1 MSSQEINK
9 DVDAGLTPATLTPE
23 PQNTTGTPKATVSGL
38 VVSLFRNN
46 LWEFAQKHQILIGIQ
61 FALGLG
67 LLIYTLTIPKTNLT
81 KSDKNIKRW
90 MISYSVLVM
99 VFSTIP
105 FLNVGLVILSF
116 CVFFLK
122 FNKFSPAVTSPT
134 NYSNYSTLQ
143 LLMILSMGL
152 VCYSCAKI
160 SWDFRQELIT
170 GGKTVLIGSLAATKA
185 AATAGYDATKAAATA
200 GYDAGK
206 KGAGLAFAAHTAA
219 TERAGQAGFA
229 DVLTMFIVSVSVAL
243 LSFLATQI

>member
-1 MSSQEINK
+1 MSQS
-9 DVDAGLTPATLTPE
+9 GLQQAPKKSLQE
-23 PQNTTGTPKATVSGL
+23 PQNTTGTPKATVSGF
-38 VVSLFRNN
+38 VASLFRNNLSFAGTN

-67 LLIYTLTIPKTNLT
+67 LLIYTLKIPKTNLT

-152 VCYSCAKI
+152 VCISCVKI
-160 SWDFRQELIT
+160 NWDFRQELIT
-170 GGKTVLIGSLAATKA
+170 GSKNVLMGSLA
-185 AATAGYDATKAAATA
+185 
-200 GYDAGK
+200 AGK
-206 KGAGLAFAAHTAA
+206 KGAGLVLATHTAA